1 MQGSSLDGGQLI
13 GEGTVRDA
21 QGIKAFQA
29 LVATINKEFALLQVR
44 ELPFESYL
52 FRVSRTGKKKCKKRK
67 KRKPRPP
74 CPL

>member
-1 MQGSSLDGGQLI
+1 VQGSSLDDGQLI

-29 LVATINKEFALLQVR
+29 LVATINKELALLQMR

-67 KRKPRPP
+67 K
-74 CPL
+74 